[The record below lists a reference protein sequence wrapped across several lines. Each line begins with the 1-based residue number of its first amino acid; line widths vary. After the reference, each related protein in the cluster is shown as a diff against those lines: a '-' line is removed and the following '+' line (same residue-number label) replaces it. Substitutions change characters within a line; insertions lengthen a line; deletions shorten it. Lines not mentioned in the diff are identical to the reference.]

1 MVIFSDFTQAK
12 WWFDF
17 LGVGIKFDINLWSIL
32 SDFALCALFGLVS
45 FSLS

>member
-17 LGVGIKFDINLWSIL
+17 FGVGIKFDINLWPS
-32 SDFALCALFGLVS
+32 LVN
-45 FSLS
+45 FE